1 MADKVTSTIERKE
14 DGTIVLQITVP
25 HSKVE
30 TARENVVNQVTDT
43 AKMPGFRP
51 GKAPKK
57 LVEESS
63 NKDKIREEILKVL
76 LPDAYVEAVQEHD
89 LKPIINPRIH
99 VEKLDDDKDWVFT
112 AETVEMPKIDLNG
125 YKDNVKKVTAKSK
138 IAIPGKEQQETNL
151 DEIVKALLDSV
162 KLTIPQMLIDYE
174 VDRLLSQTLD
184 EIKRL
189 GLNLDQYLASTNKT
203 ADQLRAEYAQKAASD
218 IKLEFALQQVAEDE
232 KLTVEQK
239 ELDEAVEKAKNPQE
253 RAHLES
259 NRYLLASI
267 IRQQKTLDFLR
278 SL

>member
-1 MADKVTSTIERKE
+1 MADKISSTIERKE
-14 DGTIVLQITVP
+14 DGTIALHITIP
-25 HSKVE
+25 ASKVKAAWD
-30 TARENVVNQVTDT
+30 TVVNQVTDT

-63 NKDKIREEILKVL
+63 SKEKIREDVLKVI

-99 VEKLDDDKDWVFT
+99 VEKLDEGQDWVLT

-125 YKDNVKKVTAKSK
+125 YKENIKKVTAKSK
-138 IAIPGKEQQETNL
+138 IAVPGKEQQEPNL
-151 DEIVKALLDSV
+151 DEVVKALLDSTKV
-162 KLTIPQMLIDYE
+162 TIPQMLIDYE

-189 GLNLDQYLASTNKT
+189 GLNLDQYLASTNKS

-259 NRYLLASI
+259 NKYLLASI

-278 SL
+278 NL